1 MMTNLPQTAVAK
13 PSQPAYPV
21 GTCVTLSILWEVTA
35 PKPGN
40 VTRGADFEDMTYVD
54 FITGAAIVGPILGQA
69 RSNGIGATVLSA
81 VRATQQAVDTNT
93 NLGTLLL
100 LAPLAAIPPEESLA
114 DGVGTVLSQ
123 LDEHDTHLVYQAIGD
138 AHAGGLGQVEEAD
151 VHGTPPFAGSL
162 VDAMRLA
169 SERDLIAR
177 QYINGFREVLQC
189 AAPWIEQEIG
199 GGRGLAQAIVRT
211 QLRLLAEYPDSL
223 IARKCGIEVARLAS
237 DQAAEVLA
245 SPTEPVEEYQHRLAD
260 FDFWLRSDGH
270 RRNPGTTSDLIA
282 AGLFVLLRE
291 GRLSCPHVFYEQ
303 NHD

>member
-1 MMTNLPQTAVAK
+1 MTNFPQTVVAK
-13 PSQPAYPV
+13 PLQPAYPV
-21 GTCVTLSILWEVTA
+21 GTCATLSILWEVTA

-40 VTRGADFEDMTYVD
+40 VTRSADFEDATYVD
-54 FITGAAIVGPILGQA
+54 FITGAAVVGPILGQT
-69 RSNGIGATVLSA
+69 RSNGVGAAVLSS
-81 VRATQQAVDTNT
+81 VRATQQAVGTNT

-100 LAPLAAIPPEESLA
+100 LAPLAAVNPEESLA
-114 DGVGTVLSQ
+114 EGIGTVLNR
-123 LDEHDTHLVYQAIGD
+123 LNEHDTHLVYQAIGD
-138 AHAGGLGQVEEAD
+138 AHPGGLGQVDQAD
-151 VHGTPPFAGSL
+151 VHDITPFEGSL
-162 VDAMRLA
+162 VDAMWLA

-177 QYINGFREVLQC
+177 QYTNGFHEILRC
-189 AAPWIEQEIG
+189 AAPWIEQELD

-223 IARKCGIEVARLAS
+223 ISRKCGLEVARFAS
-237 DQAAEVLA
+237 NQAVEVLA
-245 SPTEPVEEYQHRLAD
+245 CPADSVEEYQQRLAN

-303 NHD
+303 NHG